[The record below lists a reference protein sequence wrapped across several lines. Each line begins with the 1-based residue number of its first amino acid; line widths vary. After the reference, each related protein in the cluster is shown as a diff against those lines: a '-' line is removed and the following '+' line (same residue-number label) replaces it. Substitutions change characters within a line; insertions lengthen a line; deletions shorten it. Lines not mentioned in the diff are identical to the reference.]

1 MAPTLPQDP
10 PAPRYR
16 TQNYRGNAR
25 GLGKQDHPE
34 GSSNYTLLQ
43 GFEWYQE
50 GGGTYYAW
58 LAGKAEELGE
68 MGITAIWIPP
78 PTKADGPNSVGYSIY
93 DLWDLGEF
101 DQKGGK
107 ATKWGTKDE
116 LLECVKKLKENGI
129 VVYIDAVLNHKAGA
143 DYTEPFHATEV
154 DWDDRTKEISDL
166 YEIEGWTGFNF
177 PGRKGKYS
185 EMIWSHIH
193 FTGVDWDDK
202 GKKKAIFKIQGEGKT
217 WAKSVDSEKGN
228 FDYLMAS
235 DIDHSHPE
243 VRKDLIN
250 WGEWVI
256 KETGAAGFRF
266 DAVKHI
272 DEGFIADFV
281 REVRERLDNCVG
293 EFWKS
298 DLGALEGYLDRFP
311 EQFSCFD
318 VTLHDNFHR
327 AGAEAESFD
336 LRSILDNSLVR
347 SRPMDAVTVVCNHDT
362 QPTQALEAPV
372 APWFAP
378 LAYCLTLL
386 RAEGYPCVFGGDL
399 WGCKSEP
406 GVEPISG
413 LAELV
418 KARRWFACKYH
429 FFASSLS
436 EREADGVRR
445 ADGPTRDYWDHANCL
460 GWIRE
465 GDADH
470 DGCAVVICNGT
481 GEGEKRMQ
489 VQGNNEHKGEKWI
502 DVLGWTQGEVEIEE
516 DGWATFKC
524 PSKSVAVWVRKDAR
538 GLEAFGRK

>member
-1 MAPTLPQDP
+1 MAPTVPQTP

-34 GSSNYTLLQ
+34 GSSNYALLQ

-50 GGGTYYAW
+50 GGGKYYAW
-58 LAGKAEELGE
+58 LAGKAKELGE

-217 WAKSVDSEKGN
+217 WAENVDKEKG
-228 FDYLMAS
+228 
-235 DIDHSHPE
+235 
-243 VRKDLIN
+243 
-250 WGEWVI
+250 I

-281 REVRERLDNCVG
+281 REVRERLDNPDMFCVG

-406 GVEPISG
+406 AVEPISG

-418 KARRWFACKYH
+418 KARRWFAY
-429 FFASSLS
+429 
-436 EREADGVRR
+436 
-445 ADGPTRDYWDHANCL
+445 GPTRDYWDHANCL

-538 GLEAFGRK
+538 GLETFGKK